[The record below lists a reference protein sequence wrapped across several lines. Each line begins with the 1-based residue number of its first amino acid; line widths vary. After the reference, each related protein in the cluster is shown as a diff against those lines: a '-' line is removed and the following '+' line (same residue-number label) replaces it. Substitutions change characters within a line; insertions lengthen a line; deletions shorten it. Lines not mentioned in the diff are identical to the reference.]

1 MRRNVTDDLVPN
13 PVGRPPHVPTERT
26 RAIAESG
33 SAFGVPQA
41 SIAAQIGI
49 EEDALRRHYRKELD
63 DGLFEVSMKVGKTIV
78 DMATEGQDENAKL
91 RAACFYASRRMGW
104 KETSTQEQVGKD
116 GGSIKHEHAIS
127 DEDRVAALGAFLAK
141 TGGVK
146 RDK

>member
-1 MRRNVTDDLVPN
+1 MTA
-13 PVGRPPHVPTERT
+13 GRPSHQPTDKTRT
-26 RAIAESG
+26 IVESAAG
-33 SAFGVPQA
+33 FGVPQEA
-41 SIAAQIGI
+41 IAAQIGI
-49 EEDALRRHYRKELD
+49 DDETLRKHYRKELD
-63 DGLFEVSMKVGKTIV
+63 DGYFNVAMKVGKTIV
-78 DMATEGQDENAKL
+78 GLATTSEDENVRIK
-91 RAACFYASRRMGW
+91 AAQFYAARRMGW